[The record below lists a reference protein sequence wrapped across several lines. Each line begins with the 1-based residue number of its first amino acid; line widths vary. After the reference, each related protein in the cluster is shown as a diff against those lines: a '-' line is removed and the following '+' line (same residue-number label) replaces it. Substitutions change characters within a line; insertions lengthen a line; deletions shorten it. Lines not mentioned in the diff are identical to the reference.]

1 MLRKLLICLSAGGS
15 LLGCVTTNDQGET
28 VLSDGLDTMPVMY
41 CATDNSPA
49 AKADWSKA
57 TVVKESVKDRLYES
71 GLMTLWHAK
80 PYIIRIT
87 NNDTGVRSFR
97 APEFLRD
104 VAILK
109 VVYKEKAFDAPCLNA
124 LTLAPGTTAEL
135 HVVPLKPGYYDYH
148 ETGIWVPFMGE
159 WATNADVGVI
169 YVH

>member
-1 MLRKLLICLSAGGS
+1 MLRNLLICRSAVGF
-15 LLGCVTTNDQGET
+15 LAGCVTTKDWGEA

-41 CATDNSPA
+41 CTTDNSPA
-49 AKADWSKA
+49 TKADWSKA

-80 PYIIRIT
+80 PYVIHIT

-109 VVYKEKAFDAPCLNA
+109 AVYKGKAFETPCLNA
-124 LTLAPGTTAEL
+124 LTLASGTTAEL

-159 WATNADVGVI
+159 WATSADVGVI
-169 YVH
+169 YVQ